1 MTAVTHEFD
10 DGSVL
15 VVLDVLDAETE
26 PDEDLDLPVLPK
38 TPSREDVGA
47 VVLGP
52 INDVLVDFSVNGL
65 VYGIAGNAAWDL
77 LKSLGSR
84 LRERG
89 LLGGCQPMTVREVAR
104 IVKAQSAT
112 RDIKQR

>member
-1 MTAVTHEFD
+1 
-10 DGSVL
+10 
-15 VVLDVLDAETE
+15 
-26 PDEDLDLPVLPK
+26 
-38 TPSREDVGA
+38 
-47 VVLGP
+47 
-52 INDVLVDFSVNGL
+52 